1 MMGEKKRRRLSCI
14 LLAAL
19 MAGFVCA
26 SSGTKDFSAIPDRLS
41 LTAGGNLSLNL
52 ALPVS
57 AELDSGDTQ
66 AKMERSNGA
75 IDISAGEVSG
85 KANLV
90 FRLLGVLP
98 VKEVELSVNE
108 EKTLIPGGKTV
119 GIALETQGLIVIGTS
134 DVGANESP
142 AAQAGLRPGDIITEV
157 NGIDVTDAQSL
168 TAMLTQNDA
177 AQITFSRNGEDMNA
191 SVEPVTDARDHLPKI
206 GAWVRT
212 STAGVGTLTYIDPDD
227 HSFGALG
234 HPISDVDTG
243 VLMPVA
249 QGGLYENE
257 IVEIHA
263 GESGSPGEI
272 VGDFFTHE
280 RMIGEVT
287 RNTQLGV
294 FGENY
299 GDVYEELLY
308 PNGLPVATRDEVRTG
323 DAQILTT
330 VGDAVCAYDCEIERV
345 DASGAQTRSM
355 VIHITDE
362 DLIAQT
368 GGIIQG
374 MSGSPI
380 IQDGKLI
387 GAVTHVLVNDPTRGY
402 GIFIENMLEAAG

>member
-1 MMGEKKRRRLSCI
+1 MMAKKACRRLSCL
-14 LLAAL
+14 LLAAVMTGYVL
-19 MAGFVCA
+19 T
-26 SSGTKDFSAIPDRLS
+26 SSGAADFGNIPDRLS
-41 LTAGGNLSLNL
+41 LTAGSNLSLNL

-66 AKMERSNGA
+66 AKMEQSNGA

-85 KANLV
+85 KANLI
-90 FRLLGVLP
+90 FRLLGILP

-108 EKTLIPGGKTV
+108 EKTLIPGGKSV

-142 AAQAGLRPGDIITEV
+142 AALAGLRPGDIITEV
-157 NGIDVTDAQSL
+157 NGVDVQDAQSL
-168 TAMLTQNDA
+168 TALLTQNDA
-177 AQITFSRNGEDMNA
+177 AQISFSRNGEDMKA
-191 SVEPVTDARDHLPKI
+191 SVIPVTDARDRTLKI
-206 GAWVRT
+206 GAWVRS
-212 STAGVGTLTYIDPDD
+212 STAGVGTLTYIDPEDN
-227 HSFGALG
+227 SFGALG
-234 HPISDVDTG
+234 HPISDADTG

-249 QGGLYENE
+249 LGGLYENE

-272 VGDFFTHE
+272 VGDFFSHE
-280 RMIGEVT
+280 RQIGDVT
-287 RNTQLGV
+287 QNTRLGI

-299 GDVYEELLY
+299 DGDFAELPY
-308 PNGLPVATRDEVRTG
+308 PEGLPVAGKDEVQIGSAR
-323 DAQILTT
+323 ILTT
-330 VGDAVCAYDCEIERV
+330 IDDGVRSYDCEIERI
-345 DASGAQTRSM
+345 DDDQTRSM

-362 DLIAQT
+362 ALIAQT

-387 GAVTHVLVNDPTRGY
+387 GAVTHVCVN
-402 GIFIENMLEAAG
+402 L